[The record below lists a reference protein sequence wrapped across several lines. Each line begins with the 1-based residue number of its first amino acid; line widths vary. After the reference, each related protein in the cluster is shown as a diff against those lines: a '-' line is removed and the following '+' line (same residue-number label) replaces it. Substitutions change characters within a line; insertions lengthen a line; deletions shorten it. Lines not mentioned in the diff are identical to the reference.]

1 MVYDLVLHDCH
12 LRCFTAV
19 LLSFVLKIV
28 LTTGILKDGI
38 KSFWLIFWAKTLENS
53 VIGLS
58 K

>member
-1 MVYDLVLHDCH
+1 MTWCLHDCH

-19 LLSFVLKIV
+19 SLSFVLKIV